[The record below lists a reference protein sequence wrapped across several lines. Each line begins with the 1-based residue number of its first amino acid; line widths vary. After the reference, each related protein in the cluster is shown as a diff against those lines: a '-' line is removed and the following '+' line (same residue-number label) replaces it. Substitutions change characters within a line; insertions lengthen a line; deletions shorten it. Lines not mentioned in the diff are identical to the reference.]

1 MEAHELENKLTR
13 VQTDVSYLKKKMD
26 KVEIKLEEM
35 DDKTDQLM
43 VELPKTL
50 ESIMKNYVTV
60 ARFEDF
66 QKTICKSVEEHKSF
80 NDRISIIETK
90 FKIGAAV
97 FSIAVFIL
105 TFGEIIVSYLKK
117 LLG

>member
-1 MEAHELENKLTR
+1 METHELDNRLTR

-26 KVEIKLEEM
+26 KVEVKLESM

-43 VELPKTL
+43 VELPKAL
-50 ESIMKNYVTV
+50 EGVIKNYVTI

-66 QKTICKSVEEHKSF
+66 QKTVCTAVEEHKGF
-80 NDRISIIETK
+80 NERLSSIETK
-90 FKIGAAV
+90 FKIGATV
-97 FSIAVFIL
+97 FSIVVFFL
-105 TFGEIIVSYLKK
+105 TFGEVIASYLRK